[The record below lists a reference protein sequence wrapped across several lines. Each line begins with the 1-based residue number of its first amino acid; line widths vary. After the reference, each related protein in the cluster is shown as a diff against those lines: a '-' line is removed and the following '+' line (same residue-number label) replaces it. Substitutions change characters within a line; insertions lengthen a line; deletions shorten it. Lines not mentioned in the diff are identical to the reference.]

1 MSSPF
6 LDTTEYFMNKI
17 IQKQEIVPPWIEKQQ
32 EVGSTAA
39 RFRGRLR
46 ADWKRHAA
54 RLIASQ
60 GGPLESQ
67 IQRAENYARAE
78 DFHNPAKKKIK
89 DIVSSA
95 TQEAHMS
102 QISPSGELRPPG
114 AQQRPSAVEA
124 ARSPGIVTDFAD
136 HLASQEIPS
145 AVLQDDTGS
154 NVSHAEMARPGPLF
168 RDRSWEANE
177 RSYHQTAI
185 ESLNSLTRSYN
196 LMAPDLAK
204 KPYFSLDREL
214 KACYADVAPMLPSEI
229 RDRALAPKAKVG
241 YDLVN
246 ERSQGTL
253 EGMFGAKTRVA
264 DERKEKQYGFREF
277 WKDFK
282 SSLGTRTG

>member
-1 MSSPF
+1 
-6 LDTTEYFMNKI
+6 MNKI
-17 IQKQEIVPPWIEKQQ
+17 IQRQEIVPPWIEKQQ

-54 RLIASQ
+54 RVIASQ

-67 IQRAENYARAE
+67 IRKAESYARAE
-78 DFHNPAKKKIK
+78 SFHNPVKNRIRDSA
-89 DIVSSA
+89 SSA
-95 TQEAHMS
+95 EQTIHLS
-102 QISPSGELRPPG
+102 QISPSGELRPPD
-114 AQQRPSAVEA
+114 AQQKPSAVEA
-124 ARSPGIVTDFAD
+124 GRSGVIGANVAEHTAPHEV
-136 HLASQEIPS
+136 LS
-145 AVLQDDTGS
+145 AAVEDDRGS
-154 NVSHAEMARPGPLF
+154 DVSHVEIDHSGPMF

-214 KACYADVAPMLPSEI
+214 KACYAEVAPMLPGEI

-241 YDLVN
+241 YDLLN
-246 ERSQGTL
+246 EGSQGPI
-253 EGMFGAKTRVA
+253 EGMFGSKHARVA
-264 DERKEKQYGFREF
+264 DERKEKQYGLREF

-282 SSLGTRTG
+282 SSLGTRTD